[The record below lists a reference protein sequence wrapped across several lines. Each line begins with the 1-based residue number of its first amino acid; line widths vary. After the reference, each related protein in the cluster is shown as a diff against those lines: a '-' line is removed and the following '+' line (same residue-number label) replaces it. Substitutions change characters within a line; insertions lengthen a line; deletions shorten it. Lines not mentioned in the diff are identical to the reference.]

1 MRLAHMALGQTRFRT
16 NLVRAIL
23 FGLSAA
29 VKSTRHHGKAHDHS
43 GDYLDGILGNW
54 GQPGSGT
61 EDIARYP
68 TDFLKDVIPVPCHSH
83 NDYWRRVPLFSAIH
97 VGCIGI
103 EADVWLY
110 DKELYIG
117 HDTASLQPNRTFG
130 SLYID
135 PLVKI
140 LERQNPSTQFYNGSD
155 HGVFDTSP
163 YQTLTLLVDLKT
175 GGDETWPFVVKQL
188 EPLRKGGWLTHFK
201 NGKVHVGPITVVGTG
216 NTPFDQIV
224 ANSTFR
230 DTFFDAPL
238 NKIGSGDF
246 DSTNSYYAS
255 VSFQAAVGRIERG
268 ELSRNQIAKIRSHVK
283 AAHDKGLK
291 ARYWELP
298 GWPISLRNHVW
309 EVLVQEGVDI
319 LNVDDLV
326 AVATQDWSAAKIQSS
341 EVI

>member
-1 MRLAHMALGQTRFRT
+1 MAKRSSANIGRAVLFALNATIVKSKRHGGD
-16 NLVRAIL
+16 VRDKP
-23 FGLSAA
+23 SAA
-29 VKSTRHHGKAHDHS
+29 G
-43 GDYLDGILGNW
+43 LDDVPGNW

-61 EDIARYP
+61 EGIARYP
-68 TDFLKDVIPVPCHSH
+68 TDFLRDVMPVPCHSH
-83 NDYWRRVPLFSAIH
+83 NDYWRRVPLFSALQA
-97 VGCIGI
+97 GCIGI

-110 DKELYIG
+110 DEELYVG
-117 HDTASLQPNRTFG
+117 HDTASLQPNRTFE
-130 SLYID
+130 SLYVD

-175 GGDETWPFVVKQL
+175 GGEETWPHVVRQL
-188 EPLRKGGWLTHFK
+188 EPLRRGGWLSHFEG
-201 NGKVHVGPITVVGTG
+201 GKAHMGAITVVGSG
-216 NTPFDQIV
+216 NTAFSQVV

-238 NKIGSGDF
+238 DKLGDGDF

-255 VSFQAAVGRIERG
+255 VSFHATIGDVEAGQLSPDQVTRIR
-268 ELSRNQIAKIRSHVK
+268 RHAK

-291 ARYWELP
+291 ARYWDLP

-309 EVLVQEGVDI
+309 GVLVQEGVDI
-319 LNVDDLV
+319 LNVDDL
-326 AVATQDWSAAKIQSS
+326 AAATTQDWSAAKLPSPSPEAAI
-341 EVI
+341 